1 MCTCS
6 PTKEPKAK
14 KARLENHSPGIHN
27 QERDSFI
34 GQREMEDKHW
44 SGDQSEVLGSRTG
57 QGYSLTKTVKP
68 LMNSKRAADFHTIQN
83 LGESQRRLDMDTSN
97 PCGNVDIQI
106 SEKFQTGCDN
116 FECRLTQP
124 LLLPSESYED
134 SDETVMFK
142 KSDSI
147 SRLDNVKRKAT
158 IDKKSSDCYCHDL
171 CLSQLTEEKQESNLT
186 EDIKPILKPSEFYIS
201 FKHLCKNLK
210 RDNVK

>member
-1 MCTCS
+1 
-6 PTKEPKAK
+6 
-14 KARLENHSPGIHN
+14 
-27 QERDSFI
+27 
-34 GQREMEDKHW
+34 
-44 SGDQSEVLGSRTG
+44 
-57 QGYSLTKTVKP
+57 
-68 LMNSKRAADFHTIQN
+68 MNSKRAADTQTIQN

-97 PCGNVDIQI
+97 PCGNVDVQI
-106 SEKFQTGCDN
+106 SEKFQTSCDDI
-116 FECRLTQP
+116 ECRLTQP
-124 LLLPSESYED
+124 LLLHSESYED
-134 SDETVMFK
+134 SDKTVMFK